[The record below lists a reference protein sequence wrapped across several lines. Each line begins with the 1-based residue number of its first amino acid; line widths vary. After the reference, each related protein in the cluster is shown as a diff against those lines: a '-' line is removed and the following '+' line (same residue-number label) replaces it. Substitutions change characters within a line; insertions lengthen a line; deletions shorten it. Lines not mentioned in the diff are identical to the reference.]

1 MAAFLRVV
9 QATQSGTLAIL
20 DTTLASGMNGRMT
33 SDGSADPDPDPRTE
47 HNPHSTHK
55 PSAKLLLGALGV
67 VFGDIGT
74 SPLYA
79 IRECVSGPEGMGA
92 APANIMGVLSLVFW
106 ALAFVVVLKYLVFV
120 VRADNRGEGGVLAL
134 LALVLP
140 KDEGQRLRRNVVA
153 TFLGLAGAALLLGD
167 GMITPAISV
176 LSAVEGLE
184 VTGGHLGALVLPITC
199 AILVLLFL
207 VQRRGTALV
216 GAFFG
221 PAMLLW
227 FATLTVTG
235 LPWIIRQ
242 PQILKAINPYYAVTF
257 MMHGGMHAFLLLGA
271 VVLCVTGG
279 EALYADLG
287 HFGASAIRRTWFFF
301 VWPPLLINYFG
312 QGALLLQHPEQ
323 ATQPFYALVSGWAV
337 YPLIGIATVA
347 TVVASQALISG
358 VFSLARQAIQMG
370 WAPRLTVN
378 HTSATVE
385 GQIFVPEMNIL
396 LMVACL
402 ALVLEFRS
410 SAALAAA
417 YGIAVTGTMVIT
429 TMLFYLACR
438 RVWRWSVWPSLALC
452 SVFGLVD
459 MAFLSANVHKIGEG
473 GWVPI
478 LIAAAALAVMTTWR
492 KGRSILENVVAS
504 STLPL
509 SLFLDDVKLTN
520 PHRVA
525 GTAIFLSPARR
536 GTPNALL
543 HHFKHNKVLHR
554 RVIILSI
561 VSDDV
566 PRVLGDDRVHFKDF
580 GQGFI
585 GVVAHFGF
593 MESPD
598 VGDILSRL
606 RDQGLVVN
614 LETTSF
620 FLGRETLVRAK
631 ENSRLPAWRFQLFR
645 FLSRNSRAP
654 TDFFGLPPNRVVEVG
669 TQLVM

>member
-1 MAAFLRVV
+1 MLPAEVP
-9 QATQSGTLAIL
+9 
-20 DTTLASGMNGRMT
+20 GRKRKR
-33 SDGSADPDPDPRTE
+33 D
-47 HNPHSTHK
+47 
-55 PSAKLLLGALGV
+55 
-67 VFGDIGT
+67 
-74 SPLYA
+74 
-79 IRECVSGPEGMGA
+79 
-92 APANIMGVLSLVFW
+92 
-106 ALAFVVVLKYLVFV
+106 
-120 VRADNRGEGGVLAL
+120 
-134 LALVLP
+134 
-140 KDEGQRLRRNVVA
+140 VVA
-153 TFLGLAGAALLLGD
+153 IFLGLSGAALLLGD

-184 VTGGHLGALVLPITC
+184 VTGGKLGGFVLPITV
-199 AILVLLFL
+199 AILILLFM

-216 GAFFG
+216 GAYFG
-221 PAMLLW
+221 PAMLVW
-227 FATLTVTG
+227 FGTLAATG
-235 LPWIIRQ
+235 LPWIIRR
-242 PQILKAINPYYAVTF
+242 PEILKAINPYYALHF
-257 MMHGGMHAFLLLGA
+257 IAHGGWHSFLLLGA

-287 HFGASAIRRTWFFF
+287 HFGASAIRRTWFVL
-301 VWPPLLINYFG
+301 VWPALLVNYFG
-312 QGALLLQHPEQ
+312 QGALLLAQPQQ
-323 ATQPFYALVSGWAV
+323 AAQPFYGLVSGWMI

-358 VFSLARQAIQMG
+358 VFSLTRQAIHMG
-370 WAPRLTVN
+370 WAPRLNVK

-385 GQIFVPEMNIL
+385 GQIYVPEMNAL
-396 LMVACL
+396 LMIACV
-402 ALVLEFRS
+402 ALVFQFRT
-410 SAALAAA
+410 SAGLAAA

-429 TMLFYLACR
+429 TMLFFLACR
-438 RVWRWSVWPSLALC
+438 RVWHWPLLPSLALC
-452 SVFGLVD
+452 TLFGTVD
-459 MAFLSANVHKIGEG
+459 MAFLLANVRKIGDG

-478 LIAAAALAVMTTWR
+478 AIAAAAVAVMTTWR
-492 KGRSILENVVAS
+492 NGRSILEKYVES

-509 SLFLDDVKLTN
+509 PIFIDDVRLSN

-525 GTAIFLSPARR
+525 GTAIFLSPVRR

-561 VSDDV
+561 ASDDF
-566 PRVLGDDRVHFKDF
+566 PRVASKDRVRSKDF

-598 VGDILSRL
+598 VGEILARL

-631 ENSRLPAWRFQLFR
+631 DKSSLPAWRFSLFR
-645 FLSRNSRAP
+645 FLSRNASTP
-654 TDFFGLPPNRVVEVG
+654 TDFFGLPPNRVIEVG

>member
-1 MAAFLRVV
+1 
-9 QATQSGTLAIL
+9 
-20 DTTLASGMNGRMT
+20 MT
-33 SDGSADPDPDPRTE
+33 SDGAARPDQSSGVAHPATPYQ
-47 HNPHSTHK
+47 K
-55 PSAKLLLGALGV
+55 PSFKLLVGALGV

-79 IRECVSGPEGMGA
+79 IRECVNGPEGVRVS
-92 APANIMGVLSLVFW
+92 PENIFGVLSLVFW
-106 ALAFVVVLKYLVFV
+106 ALAFVVSLKYLVFV

-140 KDEGQRLRRNVVA
+140 SDEPGRKRKRDVIA
-153 TFLGLAGAALLLGD
+153 IFLGLSGAALLLGD

-184 VTGGHLGALVLPITC
+184 VVGGKLGGLVIPITC
-199 AILVLLFL
+199 AILVLLFM

-227 FATLTVTG
+227 FGTLAVIG
-235 LPWIIRQ
+235 LPWILRRPDIF
-242 PQILKAINPYYAVTF
+242 KALNPYYAVMF
-257 MMHGGMHAFLLLGA
+257 MQHGGMHAFLLLGA

-287 HFGASAIRRTWFFF
+287 HFGASAIRRTWFAF
-301 VWPPLLINYFG
+301 VWPALLINYFG
-312 QGALLLQHPEQ
+312 QGALLLAHPEQ
-323 ATQPFYALVSGWAV
+323 AAQPFYSLVSGWAV

-358 VFSLARQAIQMG
+358 VFSLTRQAIHMG
-370 WAPRLTVN
+370 WAPRLNVK

-385 GQIFVPEMNIL
+385 GQIYVPEMNAL
-396 LMVACL
+396 LMVACV
-402 ALVLEFRS
+402 ALVFQFRT
-410 SAALAAA
+410 SAGLAAA

-429 TMLFYLACR
+429 TLLFFLACR
-438 RVWRWSVWPSLALC
+438 RVWHWPFVPSFALC
-452 SVFGLVD
+452 FVFGVVD
-459 MAFLSANVHKIGEG
+459 MAFLLANVRKIGEG

-478 LIAAAALAVMTTWR
+478 AIAAAAVAVMTTWR
-492 KGRSILENVVAS
+492 KGRGILEKHVEA

-509 SLFLDDVKLTN
+509 PLFIEDVRLTN

-525 GTAIFLSPARR
+525 GTAIFLSPVRR

-561 VSDDV
+561 ASDDF
-566 PRVLGDDRVHFKDF
+566 PRVAPEDRVRSKDF

-598 VGDILSRL
+598 VGEILARL

-614 LETTSF
+614 IETTSF
-620 FLGRETLVRAK
+620 FLGRESLVRDK
-631 ENSRLPAWRFQLFR
+631 GKSSFSRWRFLLFR
-645 FLSRNSRAP
+645 FLSRNSSAP
-654 TDFFGLPPNRVVEVG
+654 TDFFGLPPNRVIEVG

>member
-1 MAAFLRVV
+1 
-9 QATQSGTLAIL
+9 
-20 DTTLASGMNGRMT
+20 MT
-33 SDGSADPDPDPRTE
+33 SDGATRPDPTE
-47 HNPHSTHK
+47 GAGHTPHSDQK
-55 PSAKLLLGALGV
+55 PNLKLLLGALGV

-106 ALAFVVVLKYLVFV
+106 ALAFVVALKYLVFV

-140 KDEGQRLRRNVVA
+140 KDEGHRRRRDLVA

-221 PAMLLW
+221 PAMLIW
-227 FATLTVTG
+227 FGTLTITG
-235 LPWIIRQ
+235 LPWIFRQ
-242 PQILKAINPYYAVTF
+242 PQILKALNPYYAFTF

-301 VWPPLLINYFG
+301 VWPALLINYFG

-323 ATQPFYALVSGWAV
+323 ATQPFYALVDGWAI
-337 YPLIGIATVA
+337 YPLIGVATVA

-358 VFSLARQAIQMG
+358 VFSLARQAIHMG
-370 WAPRLTVN
+370 WAPRLTVQ

-385 GQIFVPEMNIL
+385 GQIYVPEMNAI

-402 ALVLEFRS
+402 ALVLQFRT
-410 SAALAAA
+410 SAGLAAA

-429 TMLFYLACR
+429 TMLFFLACR
-438 RVWRWSVWPSLALC
+438 RVWHWPLLPSLALC
-452 SVFGLVD
+452 CLFGVVD
-459 MAFLSANVHKIGEG
+459 MAFLLANVRKIGEG

-478 LIAAAALAVMTTWR
+478 LIAALAVAVMTTWR
-492 KGRSILENVVAS
+492 NGRGLLEKYVES

-509 SLFLDDVKLTN
+509 PLFIEDVKLSN

-525 GTAIFLSPARR
+525 GTAIFLSPVRR

-561 VSDDV
+561 ASDDV
-566 PRVLGDDRVHFKDF
+566 PRVAHADRVRSKDF

-598 VGDILSRL
+598 VSEILARL

-614 LETTSF
+614 IETTSF

-631 ENSRLPAWRFQLFR
+631 EKSSMPAWRFKLFR
-645 FLSRNSRAP
+645 FLSRNSSTP
-654 TDFFGLPPNRVVEVG
+654 TDFFGLPPNRVIEVG